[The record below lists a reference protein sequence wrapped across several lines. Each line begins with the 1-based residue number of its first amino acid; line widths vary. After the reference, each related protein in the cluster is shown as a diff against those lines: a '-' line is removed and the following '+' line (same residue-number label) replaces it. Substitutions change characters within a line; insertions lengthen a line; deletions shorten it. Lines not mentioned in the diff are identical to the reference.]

1 MKIRRRISLSG
12 LTARLRSFSRFF
24 TLVLRRRRHR
34 FFPCQTSDWQQ
45 VCQPQW
51 ALGAPTTHSS
61 NSQPH
66 KLAAKFLAEHLSPA
80 DLISVTRRPRRQRNL
95 SCPHAT
101 AQKRGFNRCQLA
113 SRMRSSRAS
122 VFLLASVLRRFK
134 RPGGR
139 GHHRYQ
145 RLHAGAIEK
154 KESKYL
160 NF

>member
-34 FFPCQTSDWQQ
+34 FFFSMSNQRLTAGLPASVSAW
-45 VCQPQW
+45 
-51 ALGAPTTHSS
+51 SS
-61 NSQPH
+61 NNSQLQLTAPQ
-66 KLAAKFLAEHLSPA
+66 LAAKFLAEHLSPA

-122 VFLLASVLRRFK
+122 VFLLASVFA
-134 RPGGR
+134 P
-139 GHHRYQ
+139 
-145 RLHAGAIEK
+145 
-154 KESKYL
+154 
-160 NF
+160 F